1 MALATTPAV
10 PAAIPVDNAPRRYL
24 DWGPVILGALG
35 AAAMS
40 IVLLAFGSALGLSVV
55 SPYPYAGISAKG
67 AAILAAVYLALVM
80 VSSFAAGGYIAGR
93 LRTPWRTSD
102 EVEMH
107 FRDGAHGFGVWSLG
121 VIIGAVL
128 AASGVGAVVSAAGK
142 ATTAIAAAGTAGA
155 ASNPALGQL
164 SLRPTDYAID
174 RLLAPAPAAAPGQAA
189 PATAAPAT
197 NAPTDTAVP
206 GAAPVRLQAQATP
219 RSRADL
225 EAPIARVFAAGL
237 TNPQLDAR
245 DRTYLARIV
254 SEQTGLPQAEADK
267 RVDETYADLKAAE
280 QKARDAAEAARKA
293 AIIAAFLAAATLA
306 IGCAA
311 ACAGAALGA
320 RHRDERTSVS
330 FLGSTRFW

>member
-1 MALATTPAV
+1 MATVTTTAV
-10 PAAIPVDNAPRRYL
+10 PVETAPFRYL

-55 SPYPYAGISAKG
+55 SPYPYAGISGKG

-80 VSSFAAGGYIAGR
+80 VASFAAGGYIAGR
-93 LRTPWRTSD
+93 MRSPWRTTD
-102 EVEMH
+102 ETESH
-107 FRDGAHGFGVWSLG
+107 FRDGAHGFGVWSIGVLLG
-121 VIIGAVL
+121 AAL

-174 RLLAPAPAAAPGQAA
+174 RLLAPAPAAAPAA
-189 PATAAPAT
+189 AAATPPATGGAQPVAATAAPRT
-197 NAPTDTAVP
+197 
-206 GAAPVRLQAQATP
+206 
-219 RSRADL
+219 RADL
-225 EAPIARVFAAGL
+225 EAPMARAFAASL
-237 TNPQLDAR
+237 TQPQLDVR
-245 DRTYLARIV
+245 DRTYLASV
-254 SEQTGLPQAEADK
+254 VANQTGMSQAEAEK

-280 QKARDAAEAARKA
+280 QKARDAAEAARKT

-311 ACAGAALGA
+311 ACAGASLGA
-320 RHRDERTSVS
+320 RHRDERTAVA

>member
-1 MALATTPAV
+1 MATATTTTIV
-10 PAAIPVDNAPRRYL
+10 PVETGPFRYL

-40 IVLLAFGSALGLSVV
+40 VVLLAFGSALGLSVV
-55 SPYPYAGISAKG
+55 SPYAYAGISAKG

-80 VSSFAAGGYIAGR
+80 VASFAAGGYIAGR
-93 LRTPWRTSD
+93 MRSPWRTTD
-102 EVEMH
+102 ETESH
-107 FRDGAHGFGVWSLG
+107 FRDGAHGFGVWSIGVLLG
-121 VIIGAVL
+121 AAM

-174 RLLAPAPAAAPGQAA
+174 RLLAPAPAAAATNQEAT
-189 PATAAPAT
+189 PAT
-197 NAPTDTAVP
+197 P
-206 GAAPVRLQAQATP
+206 GAAQPAATP
-219 RSRADL
+219 ARRTRADL
-225 EAPIARVFAAGL
+225 EAPMARALAAGL
-237 TNPQLDAR
+237 TTPQLDVR
-245 DRTYLARIV
+245 DRTYLARV
-254 SEQTGLPQAEADK
+254 VAEQTGMPQAEAEK

-280 QKARDAAEAARKA
+280 QKARDAAEAARKT
-293 AIIAAFLAAATLA
+293 AIIATFLAAATLA

-320 RHRDERTSVS
+320 RHRDERTTVG

>member
-1 MALATTPAV
+1 MATATTAAV
-10 PAAIPVDNAPRRYL
+10 PAAIPVETAPLRYL

-55 SPYPYAGISAKG
+55 SPYAYAGISAKG
-67 AAILAAVYLALVM
+67 AAILAAVYLAIVM
-80 VSSFAAGGYIAGR
+80 VASFAAGGYIAGR
-93 LRTPWRTSD
+93 MRTPWRTTD

-121 VIIGAVL
+121 VLLGAAL

-174 RLLAPAPAAAPGQAA
+174 RLLAPAP
-189 PATAAPAT
+189 TAAPAAAT
-197 NAPTDTAVP
+197 APTMAATP
-206 GAAPVRLQAQATP
+206 GAAPAAVPTP

-237 TNPQLDAR
+237 ANPQLDAR
-245 DRTYLARIV
+245 DRSYLARV
-254 SEQTGLPQAEADK
+254 VADQTGMSQADAEK

-280 QKARDAAEAARKA
+280 QKARDAAETARKT

-311 ACAGAALGA
+311 ACAGAGLGA
-320 RHRDERTSVS
+320 RHRDERTAVV

>member
-1 MALATTPAV
+1 MAIATTTAV
-10 PAAIPVDNAPRRYL
+10 PAAIPVDNAPLRYL

-67 AAILAAVYLALVM
+67 AAIVAAVYLALVM
-80 VSSFAAGGYIAGR
+80 VASFAAGGYIAGR
-93 LRTPWRTSD
+93 MRTPWRTTD

-121 VIIGAVL
+121 VLLGAAL

-174 RLLAPAPAAAPGQAA
+174 RLLAPAPAGTPAPAA
-189 PATAAPAT
+189 PAPAAAGTDATA
-197 NAPTDTAVP
+197 
-206 GAAPVRLQAQATP
+206 GAAAVRANPVTT

-254 SEQTGLPQAEADK
+254 SEQTGMPQADAEK

-280 QKARDAAEAARKA
+280 QKARDAAEAARKT

-311 ACAGAALGA
+311 ACAGASLGA

>member
-1 MALATTPAV
+1 MATATTTTIV
-10 PAAIPVDNAPRRYL
+10 PVETGPFRYL

-40 IVLLAFGSALGLSVV
+40 VVLLAFGSALGLSVV
-55 SPYPYAGISAKG
+55 SPYAYAGISAKG

-80 VSSFAAGGYIAGR
+80 VASFAAGGYIAGR
-93 LRTPWRTSD
+93 MRSPWRTTD
-102 EVEMH
+102 ETESH
-107 FRDGAHGFGVWSLG
+107 FRDGAHGFGVWSIGVLLG
-121 VIIGAVL
+121 AAM

-174 RLLAPAPAAAPGQAA
+174 RLLAPAPAATPTNQEAT
-189 PATAAPAT
+189 PAT
-197 NAPTDTAVP
+197 P
-206 GAAPVRLQAQATP
+206 GAAQPAATP
-219 RSRADL
+219 ARRTRADL
-225 EAPIARVFAAGL
+225 EAPMARALAAGL
-237 TNPQLDAR
+237 TTPQLDVR
-245 DRTYLARIV
+245 DRTYLARV
-254 SEQTGLPQAEADK
+254 VAEQTGMPQAEAEK

-280 QKARDAAEAARKA
+280 QKARDAAEAARKT
-293 AIIAAFLAAATLA
+293 AIIATFLAAATLA

-320 RHRDERTSVS
+320 RHRDERTTVG

>member
-1 MALATTPAV
+1 MAVATTPAV
-10 PAAIPVDNAPRRYL
+10 IVPADNAPLRYL
-24 DWGPVILGALG
+24 DWGPVSALG

-55 SPYPYAGISAKG
+55 SPYQYAGISAKG
-67 AAILAAVYLALVM
+67 AAIAAAVYLALVM
-80 VSSFAAGGYIAGR
+80 VASFAAGGYVAGR
-93 LRTPWRTSD
+93 MRTPWHTTD

-121 VIIGAVL
+121 VLLGAAL

-174 RLLAPAPAAAPGQAA
+174 RLLAPAPAPAGAPAAAA
-189 PATAAPAT
+189 PAPVAPAT
-197 NAPTDTAVP
+197 DATA
-206 GAAPVRLQAQATP
+206 GAAPVRANPVAP

-254 SEQTGLPQAEADK
+254 SEQTGLPQAEAEK

-280 QKARDAAEAARKA
+280 QKAQDAAETARKT

-311 ACAGAALGA
+311 ACAGASLGA

>member
-1 MALATTPAV
+1 MATATTPVTAV
-10 PAAIPVDNAPRRYL
+10 PVEAVPFRYL

-40 IVLLAFGSALGLSVV
+40 VVLLAFGSALGLSVV

-80 VSSFAAGGYIAGR
+80 VASFAAGGYVAGR
-93 LRTPWRTSD
+93 MRSPWRTTD
-102 EVEMH
+102 ETESY
-107 FRDGAHGFGVWSLG
+107 FRDGAHGFGVWAIG
-121 VIIGAVL
+121 VLLGAVL

-164 SLRPTDYAID
+164 SLKPTDYAID
-174 RLLAPAPAAAPGQAA
+174 RLLAPGSAAAPADPAANTAQPGGQP
-189 PATAAPAT
+189 PA
-197 NAPTDTAVP
+197 V
-206 GAAPVRLQAQATP
+206 QQP
-219 RSRADL
+219 RRARADL
-225 EAPIARVFAAGL
+225 EAPMARALMAGL
-237 TNPQLDAR
+237 TTPQLDVR
-245 DRTYLARIV
+245 DRTYLAGV
-254 SEQTGLPQAEADK
+254 VAEQTGLSQADAEK

-280 QKARDAAEAARKA
+280 QKVRDGAEAARKTA
-293 AIIAAFLAAATLA
+293 LIAAFLAAATLA

-320 RHRDERTSVS
+320 RHRDERTAVS

>member
-1 MALATTPAV
+1 MAIATTTAV
-10 PAAIPVDNAPRRYL
+10 PAAIPVDNAPLRYL

-67 AAILAAVYLALVM
+67 AAIAAAVYLALVM
-80 VSSFAAGGYIAGR
+80 VASFAAGGYIAGR
-93 LRTPWRTSD
+93 MRTPWRTTD

-121 VIIGAVL
+121 VLLGAAL

-174 RLLAPAPAAAPGQAA
+174 RLLAPAPAGTPAPAA
-189 PATAAPAT
+189 PAPAAAGMDATA
-197 NAPTDTAVP
+197 
-206 GAAPVRLQAQATP
+206 GAAAVRANPVTP

-254 SEQTGLPQAEADK
+254 SEQTGMPQADAEK

-280 QKARDAAEAARKA
+280 QKARDAAEAARKT

-311 ACAGAALGA
+311 ACAGASLGA

>member
-1 MALATTPAV
+1 MAIATTAV
-10 PAAIPVDNAPRRYL
+10 PAAIPVETGPLRYL
-24 DWGPVILGALG
+24 DWGPVLLGAIG
-35 AAAMS
+35 AAAMT

-67 AAILAAVYLALVM
+67 AAIAAAVYLALVM
-80 VSSFAAGGYIAGR
+80 VASFAAGGYIAGR
-93 LRTPWRTSD
+93 MRTPWRTTD

-107 FRDGAHGFGVWSLG
+107 FRDGAHGFGVWSVGVLLG
-121 VIIGAVL
+121 AAL

-164 SLRPTDYAID
+164 SLKPTDYAID
-174 RLLAPAPAAAPGQAA
+174 RLLAPAPTAAPAAA
-189 PATAAPAT
+189 PATTATPGATPAPA
-197 NAPTDTAVP
+197 PTM
-206 GAAPVRLQAQATP
+206 AAP

-245 DRTYLARIV
+245 DRTYLASIV
-254 SEQTGLPQAEADK
+254 AGQTGMSQADAEK
-267 RVDETYADLKAAE
+267 RVDEAYAELKAAE
-280 QKARDAAEAARKA
+280 QKARDAAETARKT

-311 ACAGAALGA
+311 ACAGAGLGA
-320 RHRDERTSVS
+320 RHRDERTAVT

>member
-10 PAAIPVDNAPRRYL
+10 PAAIPVDNAPQRYL

-121 VIIGAVL
+121 VLLGTVL

-189 PATAAPAT
+189 PAT
-197 NAPTDTAVP
+197 NAPTDAAVP
-206 GAAPVRLQAQATP
+206 GAAPVRLPAQATP

-254 SEQTGLPQAEADK
+254 SEQTGLPQAEAEK

-280 QKARDAAEAARKA
+280 QKARDAAEAARKT

>member
-1 MALATTPAV
+1 MAIATTTAV
-10 PAAIPVDNAPRRYL
+10 PAVIPVDNAPLRYL

-67 AAILAAVYLALVM
+67 AAIAAAVYLALVM
-80 VSSFAAGGYIAGR
+80 VASFAAGGYIAGR
-93 LRTPWRTSD
+93 MRTPWRTTD
-102 EVEMH
+102 EVETH

-121 VIIGAVL
+121 VLLGAAL

-174 RLLAPAPAAAPGQAA
+174 RLLAPAPAGTPAPAA
-189 PATAAPAT
+189 PAPAAAGMDATA
-197 NAPTDTAVP
+197 
-206 GAAPVRLQAQATP
+206 GAAAVRANLVTT

-254 SEQTGLPQAEADK
+254 SEQTGMPQADAEK

-280 QKARDAAEAARKA
+280 QKARDAAEAARKT

-311 ACAGAALGA
+311 ACAGASLGA

>member
-1 MALATTPAV
+1 MAIATTTAV
-10 PAAIPVDNAPRRYL
+10 PAAIPVDNAPLRYL

-67 AAILAAVYLALVM
+67 AAIAAAVYLALVM
-80 VSSFAAGGYIAGR
+80 VASFASGGYIAGR
-93 LRTPWRTSD
+93 MRTPWRTTD

-121 VIIGAVL
+121 VLLGAAL

-174 RLLAPAPAAAPGQAA
+174 RLLAPAPADTPAPAA
-189 PATAAPAT
+189 PAPAAAGTDATA
-197 NAPTDTAVP
+197 
-206 GAAPVRLQAQATP
+206 GAAAVRANPVTT

-254 SEQTGLPQAEADK
+254 SEQTGMPQADAEK

-280 QKARDAAEAARKA
+280 QKARDAAEAARKT

-311 ACAGAALGA
+311 ACAGASLGA

>member
-1 MALATTPAV
+1 MAIATTTAV
-10 PAAIPVDNAPRRYL
+10 PAAIPVDNAPLRYL

-67 AAILAAVYLALVM
+67 AAIAAAVYLALVM
-80 VSSFAAGGYIAGR
+80 VASFASGGYIAGR
-93 LRTPWRTSD
+93 MRTPWRTTD

-121 VIIGAVL
+121 VLLGAAL

-142 ATTAIAAAGTAGA
+142 ATTAIAAAGAAGA

-174 RLLAPAPAAAPGQAA
+174 RLLAPAPAGTPAPAA
-189 PATAAPAT
+189 PAPAAAGTDATA
-197 NAPTDTAVP
+197 
-206 GAAPVRLQAQATP
+206 GAAAVRANPVTT

-254 SEQTGLPQAEADK
+254 SEQTGMPQADAEK

-280 QKARDAAEAARKA
+280 QKARDAAEAARKT

-311 ACAGAALGA
+311 ACAGASLGA

>member
-1 MALATTPAV
+1 MATATTTTVV
-10 PAAIPVDNAPRRYL
+10 PVETVPFRYL

-40 IVLLAFGSALGLSVV
+40 VVLLAFGSALGLSVV

-80 VSSFAAGGYIAGR
+80 VASFAAGGYIAGR
-93 LRTPWRTSD
+93 MRSPWRTTD
-102 EVEMH
+102 ETESY
-107 FRDGAHGFGVWSLG
+107 FRDGAHGFGVWSIG
-121 VIIGAVL
+121 VLLGAVL

-164 SLRPTDYAID
+164 SLNPTDYAID
-174 RLLAPAPAAAPGQAA
+174 RLLAPAPAGA
-189 PATAAPAT
+189 PAPEATPATPGGAQPTAAPARGT
-197 NAPTDTAVP
+197 
-206 GAAPVRLQAQATP
+206 
-219 RSRADL
+219 RADL
-225 EAPIARVFAAGL
+225 EAPMARALAAGL
-237 TNPQLDAR
+237 TTPQLDVR
-245 DRTYLARIV
+245 DRTYLARV
-254 SEQTGLPQAEADK
+254 VADQTGMPQAEAEK
-267 RVDETYADLKAAE
+267 RVDATYADLKAAE
-280 QKARDAAEAARKA
+280 QKARDAAEAARRTT
-293 AIIAAFLAAATLA
+293 IIAAFLAAATLA

-320 RHRDERTSVS
+320 RHRDERTAVA

>member
-1 MALATTPAV
+1 MATATITPTTAV
-10 PAAIPVDNAPRRYL
+10 PVETVPFRYL

-40 IVLLAFGSALGLSVV
+40 VVLLAFGSALGLSVV

-80 VSSFAAGGYIAGR
+80 VASFAAGGYIAGR
-93 LRTPWRTSD
+93 MRSPWRTTD
-102 EVEMH
+102 ETESY
-107 FRDGAHGFGVWSLG
+107 FRDGAHGFGVWAIGVLLG
-121 VIIGAVL
+121 AAL

-155 ASNPALGQL
+155 ASNPAMGQL

-174 RLLAPAPAAAPGQAA
+174 RLLAPGPAAAAA
-189 PATAAPAT
+189 DPAATAAPA
-197 NAPTDTAVP
+197 
-206 GAAPVRLQAQATP
+206 GGAQAPAMQARRT
-219 RSRADL
+219 RADL
-225 EAPIARVFAAGL
+225 EAPMARALAASL
-237 TNPQLDAR
+237 TSPQLDVR
-245 DRTYLARIV
+245 DRTYLARV
-254 SEQTGLPQAEADK
+254 VAEQTGMSQADAEK

-280 QKARDAAEAARKA
+280 QKARDAADAARKT

-311 ACAGAALGA
+311 ACAGAGVGA
-320 RHRDERTSVS
+320 RHRDERTAVS

>member
-1 MALATTPAV
+1 MAIAPSTTTAV
-10 PAAIPVDNAPRRYL
+10 PVETVPFRYL

-40 IVLLAFGSALGLSVV
+40 VVLLAFGSALGLSVV

-67 AAILAAVYLALVM
+67 GAILAAVYLALVM
-80 VSSFAAGGYIAGR
+80 VASFAAGGYIAGR
-93 LRTPWRTSD
+93 MRSPWRTTD
-102 EVEMH
+102 ETEGY
-107 FRDGAHGFGVWSLG
+107 FRDGAHGFGVWSIG
-121 VIIGAVL
+121 VLVGAVL

-155 ASNPALGQL
+155 ASNPQIGQL

-174 RLLAPAPAAAPGQAA
+174 RLLAPAPAAAPAD
-189 PATAAPAT
+189 PA
-197 NAPTDTAVP
+197 
-206 GAAPVRLQAQATP
+206 ATP
-219 RSRADL
+219 APQAGTPGPGMQPRRTRADL
-225 EAPIARVFAAGL
+225 EAPMARALASSL
-237 TNPQLDAR
+237 TTPQLDVR
-245 DRTYLARIV
+245 DRTYLARV
-254 SEQTGLPQAEADK
+254 VAEQTGMPQAEAEK

-280 QKARDAAEAARKA
+280 QKARDAAEAARKT

-320 RHRDERTSVS
+320 RHRDETTAVS
-330 FLGSTRFW
+330 FLGATRFW

>member
-1 MALATTPAV
+1 MAIATTAAV
-10 PAAIPVDNAPRRYL
+10 PAAIPVETAPLRYL
-24 DWGPVILGALG
+24 DWGPVLLGALG
-35 AAAMS
+35 AAAIS

-55 SPYPYAGISAKG
+55 SPYAYAGVSAKG
-67 AAILAAVYLALVM
+67 AAILAAVYIALVM
-80 VSSFAAGGYIAGR
+80 VASFAAGGYIAGR
-93 LRTPWRTSD
+93 MRTPWRTTD

-107 FRDGAHGFGVWSLG
+107 FRDGAHGFGVWSVGVLLG
-121 VIIGAVL
+121 AAL

-174 RLLAPAPAAAPGQAA
+174 RLLAPAPAAAPAAAA
-189 PATAAPAT
+189 PAAT
-197 NAPTDTAVP
+197 P
-206 GAAPVRLQAQATP
+206 GAAPVAATPTP

-225 EAPIARVFAAGL
+225 EAPIARVLAAGL

-245 DRTYLARIV
+245 DRTYLASIV
-254 SEQTGLPQAEADK
+254 ASQTGMSQADAEK
-267 RVDETYADLKAAE
+267 RVDEAYAELKAAE

-320 RHRDERTSVS
+320 RHRDERTAVS

>member
-1 MALATTPAV
+1 MATATTTTVV
-10 PAAIPVDNAPRRYL
+10 PVEAGPLRYL

-40 IVLLAFGSALGLSVV
+40 VVLLAFGSALGLSVV
-55 SPYPYAGISAKG
+55 SPYAYAGISAKG

-80 VSSFAAGGYIAGR
+80 VASFAAGGYIAGR
-93 LRTPWRTSD
+93 MRSPWRTTD
-102 EVEMH
+102 ESESH
-107 FRDGAHGFGVWSLG
+107 FRDGAHGFGVWSIG
-121 VIIGAVL
+121 VLLGAVL

-174 RLLAPAPAAAPGQAA
+174 RLLAPAPAAAPANQE
-189 PATAAPAT
+189 ATPGT
-197 NAPTDTAVP
+197 P
-206 GAAPVRLQAQATP
+206 GAPQAGANTA
-219 RSRADL
+219 RRTRADL
-225 EAPIARVFAAGL
+225 EAPMARALAAGL
-237 TNPQLDAR
+237 TTPQLDAR
-245 DRTYLARIV
+245 DRTYLARV
-254 SEQTGLPQAEADK
+254 VAEQTGMPQAEAEK

-280 QKARDAAEAARKA
+280 QKARDAAEAARKTA
-293 AIIAAFLAAATLA
+293 LIAAFLTAATLA

-320 RHRDERTSVS
+320 RHRDERTSVG

>member
-1 MALATTPAV
+1 MAVATTPAV
-10 PAAIPVDNAPRRYL
+10 VVPAENAPLRYL
-24 DWGPVILGALG
+24 DWGPVILGAIG

-40 IVLLAFGSALGLSVV
+40 VVLLAFGSALGLSAV

-67 AAILAAVYLALVM
+67 AAVAAAVYLALVM
-80 VSSFAAGGYIAGR
+80 VASFAAGGYIAGR
-93 LRTPWRTSD
+93 MRTPWRTTD
-102 EVEMH
+102 EAEMH

-121 VIIGAVL
+121 VLLGAAL

-174 RLLAPAPAAAPGQAA
+174 RLLAPAPAGAPAAAAPAPAAPGTDAA
-189 PATAAPAT
+189 
-197 NAPTDTAVP
+197 
-206 GAAPVRLQAQATP
+206 GAAPMRANPVMP

-225 EAPIARVFAAGL
+225 EAPIARIFAAGL

-245 DRTYLARIV
+245 DRTYLARVV
-254 SEQTGLPQAEADK
+254 SEQTGLPQAEAEK

-280 QKARDAAEAARKA
+280 QKARDAAEAARKT

-320 RHRDERTSVS
+320 RHRDERTTVS

>member
-1 MALATTPAV
+1 MATATITTPATAV
-10 PAAIPVDNAPRRYL
+10 PVETVPFRYL

-40 IVLLAFGSALGLSVV
+40 VVLLAFGSALGLSVV
-55 SPYPYAGISAKG
+55 SPYAYAGISAKG

-80 VSSFAAGGYIAGR
+80 VASFAAGGYIAGR
-93 LRTPWRTSD
+93 MRSPWRTTD
-102 EVEMH
+102 ETESH
-107 FRDGAHGFGVWSLG
+107 FRDGAHGFGVWSIGVLLG
-121 VIIGAVL
+121 AAL

-164 SLRPTDYAID
+164 SLKPTDYAID
-174 RLLAPAPAAAPGQAA
+174 RLLAPGPAGAAADPA
-189 PATAAPAT
+189 ATAAPAGG
-197 NAPTDTAVP
+197 AP
-206 GAAPVRLQAQATP
+206 APAMQARRT
-219 RSRADL
+219 RADL
-225 EAPIARVFAAGL
+225 EGPMVRALAGSL
-237 TNPQLDAR
+237 TTPQLDAR
-245 DRTYLARIV
+245 DRPYLARV
-254 SEQTGLPQAEADK
+254 VAEQTGMSQADAEK

-280 QKARDAAEAARKA
+280 QKARDAADAARKT

-320 RHRDERTSVS
+320 RHRDERTALS

>member
-1 MALATTPAV
+1 MATATTTTVV
-10 PAAIPVDNAPRRYL
+10 PVETGPFRYL

-40 IVLLAFGSALGLSVV
+40 VVLLAFGSALGLSVV
-55 SPYPYAGISAKG
+55 SPYAYAGISAKG

-80 VSSFAAGGYIAGR
+80 VASFAAGGYIAGR
-93 LRTPWRTSD
+93 MRSPWRTTD
-102 EVEMH
+102 ETESH
-107 FRDGAHGFGVWSLG
+107 FRDGAHGFGVWSIGVLLG
-121 VIIGAVL
+121 AAM

-142 ATTAIAAAGTAGA
+142 ATTAIVAAGTAGA

-174 RLLAPAPAAAPGQAA
+174 RLLAPAPAPAAA
-189 PATAAPAT
+189 PANQEATPAT
-197 NAPTDTAVP
+197 PS
-206 GAAPVRLQAQATP
+206 AAQPAATP
-219 RSRADL
+219 ARRTRADL
-225 EAPIARVFAAGL
+225 KAPMARALAAGL
-237 TNPQLDAR
+237 TTPQLDVR
-245 DRTYLARIV
+245 DRTYLARV
-254 SEQTGLPQAEADK
+254 VAEQTGMPQAEAEK
-267 RVDETYADLKAAE
+267 RVDETFADLKAAE
-280 QKARDAAEAARKA
+280 QKARDAAEAAHKT

-320 RHRDERTSVS
+320 RHRDERTTVG

>member
-1 MALATTPAV
+1 MATATTTTVV
-10 PAAIPVDNAPRRYL
+10 PVETGPFRYL

-40 IVLLAFGSALGLSVV
+40 VVLLAFGSALGLSVV

-80 VSSFAAGGYIAGR
+80 VASFAAGGYVAGR
-93 LRTPWRTSD
+93 MRSPWRTTD
-102 EVEMH
+102 ETESH
-107 FRDGAHGFGVWSLG
+107 FRDGAHGFGVWSIG
-121 VIIGAVL
+121 VLLTAAL
-128 AASGVGAVVSAAGK
+128 AASGVGAVAAAAGK

-174 RLLAPAPAAAPGQAA
+174 RLLAPAPAAAPANQEAQAA
-189 PATAAPAT
+189 PGVAQPA
-197 NAPTDTAVP
+197 
-206 GAAPVRLQAQATP
+206 ATP
-219 RSRADL
+219 ARRTRADL
-225 EAPIARVFAAGL
+225 EAPMARALAAGL
-237 TNPQLDAR
+237 TTPQLDVR
-245 DRTYLARIV
+245 DRTYLARV
-254 SEQTGLPQAEADK
+254 VADQTGMPQAEAEK

-280 QKARDAAEAARKA
+280 QKARDAAEAARKTA
-293 AIIAAFLAAATLA
+293 LIAAFLTAATLA

-320 RHRDERTSVS
+320 RHRDERTVVT